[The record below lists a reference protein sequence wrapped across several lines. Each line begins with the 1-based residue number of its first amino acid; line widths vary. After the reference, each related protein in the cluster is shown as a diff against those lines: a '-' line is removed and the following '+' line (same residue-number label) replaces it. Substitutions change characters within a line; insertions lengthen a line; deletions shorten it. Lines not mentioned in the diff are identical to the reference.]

1 MYNEAG
7 LYVWR
12 DWRSRM
18 YRRFGKRVFDLTAA
32 AVGLVVLALPM
43 GVIAILIRATSR
55 GPALFRQARVGREGK
70 LFTVRKF
77 RTMSTGHGDPSPVT
91 VRGDSRITGVGRVL
105 RRFKLDEYP
114 QLWNVLV
121 GEMSLVGPRPDV
133 PGYCDKL
140 EGEARRILDLRPGIT
155 GPATIKYADEE
166 EILAAQTDP
175 VRYNDEVIFPDK
187 VRLNLEYLE
196 NMTFR
201 GDLGWIWK
209 TIAAPFASK
218 ADII

>member
-1 MYNEAG
+1 MY
-7 LYVWR
+7 
-12 DWRSRM
+12 
-18 YRRFGKRVFDLTAA
+18 LTAA
-32 AVGLVVLALPM
+32 AMGLVVLALPM
-43 GVIAILIRATSR
+43 GIIAILVRATSR
-55 GPALFRQARVGREGK
+55 GPALFRQIRVGRGGE

-114 QLWNVLV
+114 QLWNVLA

-166 EILAAQTDP
+166 EILAAQADP

-196 NMTFR
+196 NYRFR

-209 TIAAPFASK
+209 TLIAPFASK
-218 ADII
+218 RDI

>member
-1 MYNEAG
+1 MYK
-7 LYVWR
+7 
-12 DWRSRM
+12 
-18 YRRFGKRVFDLTAA
+18 RFGKRTFDLVAA
-32 AVGLVVLALPM
+32 AGGLVVLAIPM
-43 GVIAILIRATSR
+43 GVVAVLVRRSSK
-55 GPALFRQARVGREGK
+55 GPALFRQKRVGKGGA

-133 PGYCDKL
+133 SGYCDKL

-166 EILAAQTDP
+166 EILAAQADP
-175 VRYNDEVIFPDK
+175 VKYNDEVIFPDK

-196 NMTFR
+196 NHSFR

-209 TIAAPFASK
+209 TLTAPFASK
-218 ADII
+218 SDI

>member
-1 MYNEAG
+1 
-7 LYVWR
+7 
-12 DWRSRM
+12 M
-18 YRRFGKRVFDLTAA
+18 YRKFGKRALDIVAA
-32 AVGLVVLALPM
+32 AAGLVVLAVPM
-43 GVIAILIRATSR
+43 GVIALIVRLSSP
-55 GPALFRQARVGREGK
+55 GPALFRQTRVGREGK

-105 RRFKLDEYP
+105 RRFKIDEYP

-140 EGEARRILDLRPGIT
+140 EGGARRILDLRPGIT

-166 EILAAQTDP
+166 EILAAQADP

-187 VRLNLEYLE
+187 VRLNLEYADHP
-196 NMTFR
+196 TFH
-201 GDLGWIWK
+201 GDIGWIWK
-209 TIAAPFASK
+209 TIAAAFRKSVK
-218 ADII
+218 

>member
-1 MYNEAG
+1 LYNEAG

-12 DWRSRM
+12 DWKLRM

-32 AVGLVVLALPM
+32 AVGLVVMALPM
-43 GVIAILIRATSR
+43 GGIAILVRATSR
-55 GPALFRQARVGREGK
+55 GPALFRQTRVGRDGE

-91 VRGDSRITGVGRVL
+91 VRGDSRIIGVGRVL

-114 QLWNVLV
+114 QLWNVVV

-140 EGEARRILDLRPGIT
+140 EGGARRILDLRPGIT

-166 EILAAQTDP
+166 EILAAQADP

-196 NMTFR
+196 NHSFR

-209 TIAAPFASK
+209 TLTAPFASK
-218 ADII
+218 SDI

>member
-1 MYNEAG
+1 
-7 LYVWR
+7 
-12 DWRSRM
+12 M
-18 YRRFGKRVFDLTAA
+18 YRTFGKRAFDIAAA
-32 AVGLVVLALPM
+32 AVGLAALAVPM
-43 GVIAILIRATSR
+43 GAVAIIVKVTSR
-55 GPALFRQARVGREGK
+55 GPALFRQERVGREGK

-77 RTMSTGHGDPSPVT
+77 RTMSARHGDPSPVT
-91 VRGDSRITGVGRVL
+91 VRGDSRITGVGSVL

-140 EGEARRILDLRPGIT
+140 EGEARRILELRPGIT

-166 EILAAQTDP
+166 EILAAQADP
-175 VRYNDEVIFPDK
+175 VRYNDEIIFPDK

-196 NMTFR
+196 NYSFR

-209 TIAAPFASK
+209 TLTAPFASK
-218 ADII
+218 SDI